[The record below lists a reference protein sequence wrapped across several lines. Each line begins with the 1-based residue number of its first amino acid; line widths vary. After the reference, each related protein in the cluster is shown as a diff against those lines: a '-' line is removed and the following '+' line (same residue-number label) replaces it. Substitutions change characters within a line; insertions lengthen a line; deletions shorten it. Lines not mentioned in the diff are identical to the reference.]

1 MLSRFCR
8 TRRPESLQY
17 GDARGRGPNQLLPV
31 PALRSRRTIRSM
43 YRRLAGVEYKQV
55 GNELS
60 RGAGRE
66 RPGESQA
73 NKAILDQSWGELRH
87 QLEYK
92 TE

>member
-1 MLSRFCR
+1 
-8 TRRPESLQY
+8 
-17 GDARGRGPNQLLPV
+17 
-31 PALRSRRTIRSM
+31 M